1 MRDDA
6 SSESWNVSISAIR
19 IVYVLDELRHFVLI
33 AEHGTFTEAARRAHL
48 SQPALT
54 ASIRRLEDE
63 LGARLFHRGPGGA
76 ELSAEGAALLPR
88 ARAALAAVE
97 DGRRAVAEVAGLH
110 AGEVRLGAGATA
122 TTYRLPPLLA
132 QFRRRYPDVRF
143 LVREAYTDQLEAM
156 LRDGELDLAIT
167 SAPRLGP
174 APEPSDPWE
183 DDELIAVAA
192 PGLDADGAG
201 WITFTTGSPVR
212 GFLVEH
218 EPRARIIMEL
228 GSIAGVKGNVRAGI
242 GLALVSRVAVR
253 TDLAHGWM
261 VEVPRRW
268 TPLTRRLLLRHR
280 GVDRLPP
287 AAAAFRELLLRSRRS
302 H

>member
-1 MRDDA
+1 MD
-6 SSESWNVSISAIR
+6 AIR
-19 IVYVLDELRHFVLI
+19 IAYMLDELRHFVLI
-33 AEHGTFTEAARRAHL
+33 VEHRTFTEAARRAHL

-110 AGEVRLGAGATA
+110 VGEVRLGAGATA

-132 QFRRRYPDVRF
+132 QFRRKYPEVRF
-143 LVREAYTDQLEAM
+143 LVREAYTSQLEEM

-167 SAPRLGP
+167 SAPAIGAL
-174 APEPSDPWE
+174 PEHADAWE
-183 DDELIAVAA
+183 EDELIVVAA
-192 PGLDADGAG
+192 PDLDPADAG
-201 WITFTTGSPVR
+201 WVTFPVGSPVR
-212 GFLVEH
+212 AFLDQREL
-218 EPRARIIMEL
+218 RARIIMEL

-242 GLALVSRVAVR
+242 GMALVSRVSVK

-280 GVDRLPP
+280 GADRLPP
-287 AAAAFRELLLRSRRS
+287 AAAAFRELLLRARRS
-302 H
+302 D